1 MQISVEVLFQVI
13 GLLGSILGIVW
24 YISSMIGD
32 LKRQIAES
40 NQLNS
45 MQEQKIDKTQS
56 SIEDTSNQC
65 RDGRIK
71 VWEDLNQ
78 LKVKVAALEA
88 RMDRERN

>member
-56 SIEDTSNQC
+56 SVEDASSQC

-71 VWEDLNQ
+71 IWEDLNQ

>member
-1 MQISVEVLFQVI
+1 MQISVEILFQI
-13 GLLGSILGIVW
+13 LGLLGSVLGIVW

-40 NQLNS
+40 NQLNA
-45 MQEQKIDKTQS
+45 MQEQQIDKASTATQEMS
-56 SIEDTSNQC
+56 VQC

-71 VWEDLNQ
+71 IWEDLNE

-88 RMDRERN
+88 RERK